1 MSTRA
6 GRHESAA
13 SPLGT
18 RRPSL
23 RVLPRRFYDRDTEQI
38 ARDLIGCVLEC
49 TRDGVI
55 CRGIISETEAYLGEH
70 DPACHAA
77 VGRTARTAGL
87 YGPPGTAYVY
97 LIYGMYWCVNAV
109 TRAEGLPSAV
119 LIRGVR
125 PLAGLDAMRRRRAAG
140 RTRPLRD
147 VALRDV
153 ALADGPGKLC
163 LAFGIDGPAHH
174 GADLVRGAS
183 LRILRGVPV
192 DDAHV
197 RRTPRIGISKAR
209 DWMLRY
215 VLDDRA

>member
-1 MSTRA
+1 MGA
-6 GRHESAA
+6 
-13 SPLGT
+13 
-18 RRPSL
+18 RRLSC
-23 RVLPRRFYDRDTEQI
+23 RVLPRRFYDRDTELV
-38 ARDLIGCVLEC
+38 ARDLIGSVLEC
-49 TRDGVI
+49 TRDGVT

-97 LIYGMYWCVNAV
+97 FIYGMYWCMNAV

-125 PLAGLDAMRRRRAAG
+125 PLDGLDVMRRRRGAG
-140 RTRPLRD
+140 
-147 VALRDV
+147 ALGTGARGAGARGTGRRIADR

-163 LAFGIDGPAHH
+163 RAFGINGPAHH
-174 GADLVRGAS
+174 GADLVRGPA
-183 LRILRGVPV
+183 LRILAGAPV

-197 RRTPRIGISKAR
+197 IVTPRIGISKAKQWPLRFLMR
-209 DWMLRY
+209 DGDGGR
-215 VLDDRA
+215 